1 LQSFKN
7 GIAAVKKNLKEK
19 NRDGTRR
26 KAWNTSNNT
35 RHQAC
40 IPLLEIN
47 SMELL
52 VFDCFAPQEINGS
65 QNVPPT

>member
-1 LQSFKN
+1 LQSFDN

-26 KAWNTSNNT
+26 KAWHTSNNT

-65 QNVPPT
+65 